1 MISTS
6 DNSSENGNP
15 FVVVKDLKKSFP
27 ITGSSRLAVVDVP
40 SFSLGAGHQ
49 LAIFGGSGSGK
60 STFLNLMAG
69 ILKTDSGNITIGN
82 IDISILSEADRDQVR
97 AKLIGCV
104 FQSFHLLQGCTALE
118 NLLVAM
124 SVGGNADNAKAKDLL
139 SLVGMS
145 EKENFL
151 PSQLSVGQQQRVG
164 IARALSNDPQLILAD
179 EPTGSLDPENASQSI
194 DLLQSLCK
202 QRGCTLITVSHDPS
216 VVDRFDS
223 SLKWEDLN
231 QVVNTSYEP

>member
-1 MISTS
+1 MVSTS
-6 DNSSENGNP
+6 DNSNKDENP

-40 SFSLGAGHQ
+40 SFSFGADQQ
-49 LAIFGGSGSGK
+49 LAISGGSGSGK
-60 STFLNLMAG
+60 STFLNLIAG
-69 ILKTDSGNITIGN
+69 ILKADSGNIEIGN
-82 IDISILSEADRDQVR
+82 IDISILSEVDRDQVR
-97 AKLIGCV
+97 ARLIGCV

-124 SVGGNADNAKAKDLL
+124 SVCGHADKAKARDLL
-139 SLVGMS
+139 SMVGMS

-164 IARALSNDPQLILAD
+164 IARALSNNPQLILAD

-202 QRGCTLITVSHDPS
+202 ERGCALITVSHDPS
-216 VVDRFDS
+216 IVDRFDS

-231 QVVNTSYEP
+231 QVVNTSHEP

>member
-1 MISTS
+1 MVSTS
-6 DNSSENGNP
+6 DNSSEDGNP
-15 FVVVKDLKKSFP
+15 FVVVKDLKKSFSL
-27 ITGSSRLAVVDVP
+27 TGNRRLAVVDVP
-40 SFSLGAGHQ
+40 SFSLGTGQQ

-179 EPTGSLDPENASQSI
+179 EPTGSLDPENAFQSI

-202 QRGCTLITVSHDPS
+202 ERDCTLITVSHDPS
-216 VVDRFDS
+216 IVDRFDS

-231 QVVNTSYEP
+231 QVVNTSNEP

>member
-1 MISTS
+1 MVSAS
-6 DNSSENGNP
+6 DNSSKDGNP

-27 ITGSSRLAVVDVP
+27 MTGSRRLAVVDVP
-40 SFSLGAGHQ
+40 SFSFVAGYQ

-82 IDISILSEADRDQVR
+82 IDLSILSEADRDQVR
-97 AKLIGCV
+97 ARLIGCV

-124 SVGGNADNAKAKDLL
+124 SVCGHADKAKARDLL
-139 SLVGMS
+139 SMVGMS

-164 IARALSNDPQLILAD
+164 IARALSNNPQLILAD

-194 DLLQSLCK
+194 DLLRSLCK
-202 QRGCTLITVSHDPS
+202 ERGCALITVSHDS
-216 VVDRFDS
+216 SIVDRFDS

-231 QVVNTSYEP
+231 QVVNTSHEP

>member
-1 MISTS
+1 MVSTS
-6 DNSSENGNP
+6 DNSSEDGNP

-27 ITGSSRLAVVDVP
+27 ITGSRRLAVVDVP
-40 SFSLGAGHQ
+40 SFSLGADQQ
-49 LAIFGGSGSGK
+49 LAISGGSGSGK

-69 ILKTDSGNITIGN
+69 IHKADSGNIEIGN

-97 AKLIGCV
+97 ARLIGCV

-124 SVGGNADNAKAKDLL
+124 SVCGHADKAKARDLL
-139 SLVGMS
+139 SMVGMS

-164 IARALSNDPQLILAD
+164 IARALSNNPQLILAD

-202 QRGCTLITVSHDPS
+202 ETGCALITVSHDPS
-216 VVDRFDS
+216 IVDRFDS

-231 QVVNTSYEP
+231 QVVNTSHEP

>member
-6 DNSSENGNP
+6 DNSSEDGNP
-15 FVVVKDLKKSFP
+15 FVVVKDLKKSFSL
-27 ITGSSRLAVVDVP
+27 TGNRRLSVVDVP
-40 SFSLGAGHQ
+40 SFSFGTGQQ

-60 STFLNLMAG
+60 STFLHLMAG
-69 ILKTDSGNITIGN
+69 ILKADSGNIAIGN
-82 IDISILSEADRDQVR
+82 IDISILSEVDRDQVR
-97 AKLIGCV
+97 ARLIGCV

-124 SVGGNADNAKAKDLL
+124 SVGGHSDKAKAKDLL

-202 QRGCTLITVSHDPS
+202 ERGCTLITVSHDPS
-216 VVDRFDS
+216 IVDRFDS

-231 QVVNTSYEP
+231 QVVDTSNEP

>member
-1 MISTS
+1 M
-6 DNSSENGNP
+6 
-15 FVVVKDLKKSFP
+15 
-27 ITGSSRLAVVDVP
+27 
-40 SFSLGAGHQ
+40 
-49 LAIFGGSGSGK
+49 
-60 STFLNLMAG
+60 
-69 ILKTDSGNITIGN
+69 
-82 IDISILSEADRDQVR
+82 R

-124 SVGGNADNAKAKDLL
+124 SVGGNADYAKAKDLL

-179 EPTGSLDPENASQSI
+179 DATGSLGRKCFAIYRFTSI
-194 DLLQSLCK
+194 PMQTKRVVPSL
-202 QRGCTLITVSHDPS
+202 RS
-216 VVDRFDS
+216 VMT
-223 SLKWEDLN
+223 
-231 QVVNTSYEP
+231 QV

>member
-1 MISTS
+1 M
-6 DNSSENGNP
+6 
-15 FVVVKDLKKSFP
+15 
-27 ITGSSRLAVVDVP
+27 VDVP
-40 SFSLGAGHQ
+40 SFSFGTGQQ

-69 ILKTDSGNITIGN
+69 ILTADSGNIRIGN

-97 AKLIGCV
+97 APSLWDMFFNRSIFFRGAQHWKI
-104 FQSFHLLQGCTALE
+104 LLQCQ
-118 NLLVAM
+118 
-124 SVGGNADNAKAKDLL
+124 SVDHADKEKARDLL
-139 SLVGMS
+139 SMVGMS

-179 EPTGSLDPENASQSI
+179 EPTGSLDPENASQQSI
-194 DLLQSLCK
+194 DLLKSLCK
-202 QRGCTLITVSHDPS
+202 ERECSLITVSHDPS
-216 VVDRFDS
+216 IVDRFDS

-231 QVVNTSYEP
+231 QVVNTSHEP